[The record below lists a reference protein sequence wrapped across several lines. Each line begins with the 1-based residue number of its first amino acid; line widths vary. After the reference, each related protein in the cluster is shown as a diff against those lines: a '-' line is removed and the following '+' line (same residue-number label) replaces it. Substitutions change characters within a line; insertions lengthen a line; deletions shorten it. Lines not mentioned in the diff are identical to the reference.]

1 MPSTAMRA
9 DDEPGAQTRKTPRP
23 VYLPLVGKLN
33 VTFFP
38 GLHVTEVTVDDGTPF
53 VASPLMVR
61 FVGATE
67 VPLLEAVPLDWPLL
81 DPPLL
86 EPPLL
91 DVPLDPP
98 PVEPPEL
105 QAVTTPHATAS
116 TAQDV
121 RWFHIAVC
129 LPRS

>member
-23 VYLPLVGKLN
+23 VYLLLVGKLN

-53 VASPLMVR
+53 VASPFRVR

-81 DPPLL
+81 DPPLP

-98 PVEPPEL
+98 PVDEPPEPH
-105 QAVTTPHATAS
+105 AATPHAAARA
-116 TAQDV
+116 AQ
-121 RWFHIAVC
+121 
-129 LPRS
+129 